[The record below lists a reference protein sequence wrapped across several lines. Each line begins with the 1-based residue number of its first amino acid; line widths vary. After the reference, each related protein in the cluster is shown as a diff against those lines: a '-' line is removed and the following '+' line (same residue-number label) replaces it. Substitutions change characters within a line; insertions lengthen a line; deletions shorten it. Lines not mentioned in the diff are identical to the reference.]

1 MEPGVLP
8 ELEELTLCSFC
19 KQKFND
25 SDLCPKFLSCKH
37 YFCLKCIQ
45 TALMKGRE
53 LYCVHCWKRTELGE
67 QGADTLQTY
76 GAVLTLAKNFTAL
89 KIGPGA
95 GGGNKPP
102 DKDRKVD
109 NIQIYAHIF
118 SILSI
123 YDLLFKPVAESVP
136 VPPHLHHFVFLLL
149 VLCMLSH

>member
-1 MEPGVLP
+1 MMEPGVLP

-76 GAVLTLAKNFTAL
+76 SAVLTLAKNFTAL

-102 DKDRKVD
+102 DKDRKVA
-109 NIQIYAHIF
+109 NISTEQNPA
-118 SILSI
+118 ILSRLI
-123 YDLLFKPVAESVP
+123 CGSSMCTESVS
-136 VPPHLHHFVFLLL
+136 VTTHFYYFVALL
-149 VLCMLSH
+149 VTCIL

>member
-1 MEPGVLP
+1 MNIQKLLCSRQRKYLIYVSIPIYNKPILQMMEPGVLP

-76 GAVLTLAKNFTAL
+76 GAVLTLAKNFTSL

-109 NIQIYAHIF
+109 NITALKSH
-118 SILSI
+118 
-123 YDLLFKPVAESVP
+123 
-136 VPPHLHHFVFLLL
+136 
-149 VLCMLSH
+149 CMR

>member
-1 MEPGVLP
+1 
-8 ELEELTLCSFC
+8 
-19 KQKFND
+19 
-25 SDLCPKFLSCKH
+25 
-37 YFCLKCIQ
+37 
-45 TALMKGRE
+45 MKGRE

-109 NIQIYAHIF
+109 NMPTYAL
-118 SILSI
+118 SSI
-123 YDLLFKPVAESVP
+123 YYVYTIFCLSLL
-136 VPPHLHHFVFLLL
+136 HLIFTIF
-149 VLCMLSH
+149 

>member
-1 MEPGVLP
+1 MCNKPTLQMMEPGVLP

-76 GAVLTLAKNFTAL
+76 SAVLTLAKHFTTL

-109 NIQIYAHIF
+109 NIQT
-118 SILSI
+118 
-123 YDLLFKPVAESVP
+123 
-136 VPPHLHHFVFLLL
+136 
-149 VLCMLSH
+149 